1 MDLVY
6 LFVQFLIVSKIQ
18 NWLSFAKKT
27 SPMNVIVVCEYIF
40 PNKATNILWVS
51 KIFYNA
57 KESNVINRVKDVFNV
72 YL

>member
-40 PNKATNILWVS
+40 PTNILWVS